1 MNKRLSLTTYFYI
14 SAFLI
19 FSGLFS
25 FQVHA
30 TGIASVNSYVEIKT
44 SASDFRARKQSSSG
58 QRSSS
63 GYDFIITPERTNI
76 CQQGQSSSICTTTQ
90 SFSGSGYVPNGS
102 ATSIVFRNTPA
113 NSYLVFM
120 NDDHSSGD
128 RTSKIGQI
136 VFDNEI
142 LGYWTTASKTVD
154 FDYVDKSGATYP
166 TSSNSGFNARATES
180 HSHYGSSTSSSTT
193 SGDWVSIGSDKR
205 TLRIGVA
212 NGQKGDYI
220 RVITKSANPTVDFNI
235 TSSSG
240 AESVSSAALTV
251 DLSSSSTQ
259 NVTVNYAITGTATGS
274 GTDYT
279 LANGTLTINAG
290 ATTGTITI
298 ASIVNDVLD
307 EVNETVIV
315 TLSSPSN
322 ATLGSDSV
330 HTYTITDNDA
340 RPTLDFYTS
349 TYNKAESNA
358 SQAVRVDLT
367 AVSSQTVTVNY
378 AVTGTATG
386 SGTDYTLANGTLTI
400 AAGAVVG
407 YITIANIVD
416 DSIDEGNETIIL
428 TLSSPTNAWISG
440 TSVHTYTIA
449 DNDNRPQV
457 DFNTT
462 SSNGAESVS
471 SKAITVDLSWQSS
484 YNVTVNYAVTGTATG
499 SGTDYTLANGTLTI
513 NALDTSGTINI
524 GSIIDDSITEGNETV
539 IVTLS
544 GAVNSELGSDDV
556 HTYTI
561 TDNESAP
568 VVQFNNNGSN
578 GFESV
583 SSTAIT
589 VELSSASTQN
599 VTVNYVVDGSVAN
612 AATGSGTDFTL
623 GNGTLTIPAG
633 ATSGTIT
640 IAGIVDDG
648 LDEVGERVVIRLSSP
663 NNATLGTYQNHVYTI
678 YDNDSPPVVDFN
690 TTSSNGAES
699 VSSKAITVDLSAV
712 SGKNVTVNYAVTGS
726 ATGSTTDYTLANG
739 TLTINAGATS
749 GTITIASIVNDS
761 LDEANETVI
770 VTLSSPSAATLGSD
784 RVHTYTINDND
795 NAPVVDFN
803 TTSSNGA
810 ESVSS
815 KAITVDLSAASGQNV
830 TVNYAITGTA
840 TGSGTDFTLANGTL
854 TINAGATTGT
864 INIASIVNDSLD
876 EANETIILTLSSP
889 GNATLGSDDVHTYT
903 ITDNDN
909 APVVDFN
916 TTSSNGAESVSSKA
930 ITVDLSA
937 ASSNNV
943 TVNYA
948 ITGTATGSGTDF
960 TLANGTLTINAG
972 ATSGTITIGSIADD
986 SLDEVN
992 ETVIVTLSSP
1002 GNATL
1007 GSDDVHTY
1015 TITDNDNAP
1024 VVDFEATSSSG
1035 AESVS
1040 SKAITVDLSAVSSQN
1055 VTVNYA
1061 ITGTASG
1068 SGTDFTLANGTLTIN
1083 AGATT
1088 GTITIA
1094 GIVDDGDEEGNE
1106 TVVLTLSNPGN
1117 ATLGSDDVHTFTI
1130 LEPLGASR
1138 TIAFADATSNGAESV
1153 SSKVVTIQMS
1163 SSTASNATV
1172 NYAITG
1178 TATGSGT
1185 DYTLAN
1191 GTATIA
1197 AGATSTTITIA
1208 GIVDDSLDEAN
1219 ETIIITLSNPSNANP
1234 GSTLV
1239 HTYTITDNDNAPV
1252 VDFNTTSSN
1261 GAESVSSKAITV
1273 DLSAASG
1280 QNVTVNYAIT
1290 GTATGSGTDFT
1301 LANGTL
1307 TINAGATSGTI
1318 NISSIINDLIDEANE
1333 TVIVTLSS
1341 PGNAT
1346 LGSDRVHT
1354 YTITDNDNAPVV
1366 DFNATS
1372 SSGAESASSAG
1383 LTVDLSAASGQN
1395 VTVNYAITGTAT
1407 GSGTDFTLANG
1418 TLTINAGETSGTI
1431 TIASIANDSLD
1442 EANETV
1448 IVTLSSPGNAT
1459 LGSDDVHTYTITDN
1473 DNAPV
1478 VDFETTSSN
1487 GAESVSSKAITVD
1500 LSAASGQNVT
1510 VNYTVTG
1517 TATGSG
1523 TDYTLANGTLTINAG
1538 ATSGTI
1544 TIGSIIN
1551 DAADEANETVILT
1564 LSSPGNAT
1572 LGSDDVHTYTIN
1584 DNDDAPVVD
1593 FNTTSSSGAESA
1605 SSASLTVDLS
1615 AVSSQN
1621 VTVNYAITG
1630 TATGSGTDYTL
1641 ANGTL
1646 TIAAGETTGI
1656 ITIAGIVND
1665 SLDEANETVIVTL
1678 SSPNNATLG
1687 SDRVHT
1693 YTINDNDNTPTIDF
1707 NTTSS
1712 SGAESISSKAITVDL
1727 SGASSQNVTVNYA
1740 ITGTATGSTT
1750 DYTLAN
1756 GTLTINAG
1764 ATTGTITIASI
1775 VNDSLDEAN
1784 ETVIVTLSSPSNATL
1799 GSDDAHTYTINDN
1812 DNAPVVDFNTTS
1824 SSGAESVSS
1833 KAITVDL
1840 SAVSAKNI
1848 TVNYAVTG
1856 TASGSGNDYTLG
1868 SGTITINAGATTST
1882 ITIASII
1889 DDSIDEADETVVL
1902 TLSNPSNATLGTD
1915 SAHTYT
1921 ISDNDNT
1928 PTIDFNAT
1936 SSNGAE
1942 SVSSKAITIDL
1953 SGPSSEAI
1961 TVNYTVTGTATGSG
1975 TDYSLV
1981 NGTIT
1986 IAAGATTS
1994 TITIASII
2002 NDSADEADETVIITL
2017 SSPSNATLGS
2027 DDVHTYTITD
2037 DDGQPTVDFNT
2048 TTSTGAEDISSAA
2061 LTVDLSAASSNNI
2074 TVNYAVTGTA
2084 TGSGTDYTLAN
2095 GTLTINAG
2103 ATSGTITIAGI
2114 VDDSSAE
2121 GSETVVL
2128 TLSGPSNAVLGNDS
2142 VHTYTISDNDGTPT
2156 VAFSSTSSADLES
2169 VSSRSLAV
2177 VIPFASDQDVVVN
2190 YSVTGGTAG
2199 SGTDYSLSAGTL
2211 TIDSGATSGTIVIPS
2226 IVDDSADEVDETI
2239 IVTLSNPTNATLG
2252 TDVVHTVTINDND
2265 NPPVVDFNLTSS
2277 SGDEATSSKVIT
2289 VDLSEIST
2297 KSITVNYSITGTA
2310 TGSGED
2316 YTLGSGAI
2324 TINAGETTGSIT
2336 IASIIDDSAD
2346 EPDETIILTLSSPA
2360 NATLGTDIAHT
2371 FTINDNDTTPVV
2383 DFSSSTSSA
2392 VESVTSAG
2400 ITLELSAVSGQS
2412 VTVNYAV
2419 TGTASGS
2426 GTDYTLSSGT
2436 ATINAGETTGTITI
2450 SSIVNDLIKE
2460 ANETVILTLSSPGN
2474 ATLGSDDVH
2483 TYTITDDDS
2492 QPTVDFNTISSN
2504 GAESV
2509 SSKAITVDL
2518 SAVSSE
2524 NVTVNYSV
2532 TGTAAGSGTDYTL
2545 ANGSLTINAGS
2556 TSGIIT
2562 IGNIVDDL
2570 LDEIDETVIVT
2581 LSSPANA
2588 NLGTDIAH
2596 TYTIND
2602 NENAPAIGFDIT
2614 TSSND
2619 ESVSSQAIVVNLS
2632 TISSK
2637 DITVNFAVT
2646 GTANGSGKDFTLA
2659 NESITIKAGETSGT
2673 ITITDIVDDLLD
2685 EANETVIVT
2694 LSNPINAILG
2704 SNNSHTYTINDN
2716 DNIPAIDFNITS
2728 SKGDEPSPSIII
2740 TVDVSEISGKK
2751 ISVDYQLTGT
2761 ANGSGIDY
2769 TLEDGTLI
2777 IDAGENTGTI
2787 TIPSIIDDD
2796 FAEEDETIIIT
2807 LSNPTN
2813 ATLGNDYIYTHT
2825 ISTNDEDKRPVLIA
2839 TSPQDDST
2847 RVPID
2852 SDIILKFNKDVDC
2865 ESGTI
2870 NIESEDNSSSFAV
2883 SLPNQI
2889 VTGCGTD
2896 IITINLPIDLEHE
2909 TQYYVLIENTVFDD
2923 LVGNSYTGI
2932 SNKKE
2937 FNFKTPI
2944 VLTDPTLKQ
2953 PVIDNAKAMTH
2964 IATRWVDRNIDV
2976 ISKRMKISSR
2986 QGLRVNLNNKIID
2999 SVKTI
3004 GVSKMDYSFVELPIV
3019 EFCTVDSSGPKTSL
3033 SKIIKV
3039 HLSKI
3044 SPENIIVDFNVT
3056 GSTGKEIFSY
3066 GGGILQIDAGRQS
3079 ATIAIDDIPQDR
3091 FGFIQGDRKIIV
3103 TLSES
3108 SNSLLGDNL
3117 LHTYTLTDDQKAWTD
3132 PSADQFCI
3140 SDFDNPRSSAT
3151 IIAKAS
3157 SNLDTE
3163 VQSTQFNRSDE
3174 SFVDT
3179 NPEIQNLNTNGAR
3192 DQADDTQDLEQL
3204 KSTIKAWAS
3213 DPVTV
3218 TADGE
3223 LKEVLG
3229 NWSVWIDGEFGE
3241 FTLGKTKPR
3250 SRILDEKSFHIG
3262 IDKSLSDDGDLFGF
3276 ALGLG
3281 EDRPADRNHDSHME
3295 SRNYSFSTYGK
3306 FDDGTDALQFIF
3318 GISKLEFNSDRL
3330 DGEELLRGQREANQV
3345 FGSLALIG
3353 SMNNQSN
3360 NWQISPYLRIDGSY
3374 TEFDQFS
3381 EMGGE
3386 AALTFDELTLSNA
3399 KASIGTDI
3407 SYLFAG
3413 SKYNV
3418 MPYVTFEYGL
3428 DYSETSAQNMYY
3440 TVEGAN
3446 RNYILELGDGMKAH
3460 NWEVDIGLMIE
3471 TFAAMNTTIGCKWQG
3486 RSDYL
3491 SAYSSVTNND
3501 ISSAEICFLELMW
3514 NF

>member
-1 MNKRLSLTTYFYI
+1 
-14 SAFLI
+14 
-19 FSGLFS
+19 
-25 FQVHA
+25 
-30 TGIASVNSYVEIKT
+30 
-44 SASDFRARKQSSSG
+44 
-58 QRSSS
+58 
-63 GYDFIITPERTNI
+63 
-76 CQQGQSSSICTTTQ
+76 
-90 SFSGSGYVPNGS
+90 
-102 ATSIVFRNTPA
+102 
-113 NSYLVFM
+113 
-120 NDDHSSGD
+120 
-128 RTSKIGQI
+128 
-136 VFDNEI
+136 
-142 LGYWTTASKTVD
+142 
-154 FDYVDKSGATYP
+154 
-166 TSSNSGFNARATES
+166 
-180 HSHYGSSTSSSTT
+180 
-193 SGDWVSIGSDKR
+193 
-205 TLRIGVA
+205 
-212 NGQKGDYI
+212 
-220 RVITKSANPTVDFNI
+220 
-235 TSSSG
+235 
-240 AESVSSAALTV
+240 
-251 DLSSSSTQ
+251 
-259 NVTVNYAITGTATGS
+259 
-274 GTDYT
+274 
-279 LANGTLTINAG
+279 
-290 ATTGTITI
+290 
-298 ASIVNDVLD
+298 
-307 EVNETVIV
+307 
-315 TLSSPSN
+315 
-322 ATLGSDSV
+322 
-330 HTYTITDNDA
+330 
-340 RPTLDFYTS
+340 
-349 TYNKAESNA
+349 
-358 SQAVRVDLT
+358 
-367 AVSSQTVTVNY
+367 
-378 AVTGTATG
+378 
-386 SGTDYTLANGTLTI
+386 
-400 AAGAVVG
+400 
-407 YITIANIVD
+407 
-416 DSIDEGNETIIL
+416 
-428 TLSSPTNAWISG
+428 
-440 TSVHTYTIA
+440 
-449 DNDNRPQV
+449 
-457 DFNTT
+457 
-462 SSNGAESVS
+462 
-471 SKAITVDLSWQSS
+471 
-484 YNVTVNYAVTGTATG
+484 
-499 SGTDYTLANGTLTI
+499 
-513 NALDTSGTINI
+513 
-524 GSIIDDSITEGNETV
+524 SIID
-539 IVTLS
+539 
-544 GAVNSELGSDDV
+544 
-556 HTYTI
+556 
-561 TDNESAP
+561 
-568 VVQFNNNGSN
+568 
-578 GFESV
+578 
-583 SSTAIT
+583 
-589 VELSSASTQN
+589 
-599 VTVNYVVDGSVAN
+599 
-612 AATGSGTDFTL
+612 
-623 GNGTLTIPAG
+623 
-633 ATSGTIT
+633 
-640 IAGIVDDG
+640 
-648 LDEVGERVVIRLSSP
+648 
-663 NNATLGTYQNHVYTI
+663 
-678 YDNDSPPVVDFN
+678 
-690 TTSSNGAES
+690 
-699 VSSKAITVDLSAV
+699 
-712 SGKNVTVNYAVTGS
+712 
-726 ATGSTTDYTLANG
+726 
-739 TLTINAGATS
+739 
-749 GTITIASIVNDS
+749 
-761 LDEANETVI
+761 
-770 VTLSSPSAATLGSD
+770 
-784 RVHTYTINDND
+784 
-795 NAPVVDFN
+795 
-803 TTSSNGA
+803 
-810 ESVSS
+810 
-815 KAITVDLSAASGQNV
+815 
-830 TVNYAITGTA
+830 
-840 TGSGTDFTLANGTL
+840 
-854 TINAGATTGT
+854 
-864 INIASIVNDSLD
+864 
-876 EANETIILTLSSP
+876 
-889 GNATLGSDDVHTYT
+889 
-903 ITDNDN
+903 
-909 APVVDFN
+909 
-916 TTSSNGAESVSSKA
+916 
-930 ITVDLSA
+930 
-937 ASSNNV
+937 
-943 TVNYA
+943 
-948 ITGTATGSGTDF
+948 
-960 TLANGTLTINAG
+960 
-972 ATSGTITIGSIADD
+972 
-986 SLDEVN
+986 
-992 ETVIVTLSSP
+992 
-1002 GNATL
+1002 
-1007 GSDDVHTY
+1007 
-1015 TITDNDNAP
+1015 
-1024 VVDFEATSSSG
+1024 
-1035 AESVS
+1035 
-1040 SKAITVDLSAVSSQN
+1040 
-1055 VTVNYA
+1055 
-1061 ITGTASG
+1061 
-1068 SGTDFTLANGTLTIN
+1068 
-1083 AGATT
+1083 
-1088 GTITIA
+1088 
-1094 GIVDDGDEEGNE
+1094 
-1106 TVVLTLSNPGN
+1106 
-1117 ATLGSDDVHTFTI
+1117 
-1130 LEPLGASR
+1130 
-1138 TIAFADATSNGAESV
+1138 
-1153 SSKVVTIQMS
+1153 
-1163 SSTASNATV
+1163 
-1172 NYAITG
+1172 
-1178 TATGSGT
+1178 
-1185 DYTLAN
+1185 
-1191 GTATIA
+1191 
-1197 AGATSTTITIA
+1197 
-1208 GIVDDSLDEAN
+1208 
-1219 ETIIITLSNPSNANP
+1219 
-1234 GSTLV
+1234 
-1239 HTYTITDNDNAPV
+1239 
-1252 VDFNTTSSN
+1252 
-1261 GAESVSSKAITV
+1261 
-1273 DLSAASG
+1273 
-1280 QNVTVNYAIT
+1280 
-1290 GTATGSGTDFT
+1290 
-1301 LANGTL
+1301 
-1307 TINAGATSGTI
+1307 
-1318 NISSIINDLIDEANE
+1318 
-1333 TVIVTLSS
+1333 
-1341 PGNAT
+1341 
-1346 LGSDRVHT
+1346 
-1354 YTITDNDNAPVV
+1354 
-1366 DFNATS
+1366 
-1372 SSGAESASSAG
+1372 
-1383 LTVDLSAASGQN
+1383 
-1395 VTVNYAITGTAT
+1395 
-1407 GSGTDFTLANG
+1407 
-1418 TLTINAGETSGTI
+1418 
-1431 TIASIANDSLD
+1431 
-1442 EANETV
+1442 
-1448 IVTLSSPGNAT
+1448 
-1459 LGSDDVHTYTITDN
+1459 
-1473 DNAPV
+1473 
-1478 VDFETTSSN
+1478 
-1487 GAESVSSKAITVD
+1487 
-1500 LSAASGQNVT
+1500 
-1510 VNYTVTG
+1510 
-1517 TATGSG
+1517 
-1523 TDYTLANGTLTINAG
+1523 
-1538 ATSGTI
+1538 
-1544 TIGSIIN
+1544 

-1564 LSSPGNAT
+1564 LSSPSNAT
-1572 LGSDDVHTYTIN
+1572 LGSDNVYTYTITDN
-1584 DNDDAPVVD
+1584 DNAPVVD

-1621 VTVNYAITG
+1621 VTVNYVITG

-1646 TIAAGETTGI
+1646 TISAGTTSGI
-1656 ITIAGIVND
+1656 ITIAGIIDD

-1687 SDRVHT
+1687 SDSVHT
-1693 YTINDNDNTPTIDF
+1693 YTITDNDNTPTIDF
-1707 NTTSS
+1707 NTPIS

-1727 SGASSQNVTVNYA
+1727 SAASSQNVTVNYA

-1764 ATTGTITIASI
+1764 ATSSTITIASI

-1799 GSDDAHTYTINDN
+1799 GSDSVHTYTINDN
-1812 DNAPVVDFNTTS
+1812 DDAPVVDFNTTI
-1824 SSGAESVSS
+1824 SSGDESVSS

-1868 SGTITINAGATTST
+1868 SGTITINAGATSGTL
-1882 ITIASII
+1882 TIASIV

-1915 SAHTYT
+1915 RAHTYT

-1928 PTIDFNAT
+1928 PTIDFSAT

-1942 SVSSKAITIDL
+1942 SVSSKAITIHL

-1986 IAAGATTS
+1986 IAAGATSS
-1994 TITIASII
+1994 TITIANII

-2027 DDVHTYTITD
+2027 DDVHTYTIAD

-2048 TTSTGAEDISSAA
+2048 TSSTGAEDISSAA
-2061 LTVDLSAASSNNI
+2061 ITVDLSAASSNNI

-2103 ATSGTITIAGI
+2103 ATSGTISIAGI

-2226 IVDDSADEVDETI
+2226 IVDDSADEADETI
-2239 IVTLSNPTNATLG
+2239 IVTLSSPTNATLG

-2265 NPPVVDFNLTSS
+2265 NPPVIDFNLTSS

-2297 KSITVNYSITGTA
+2297 KSITVNYSIAGTA

-2324 TINAGETTGSIT
+2324 TVNAGETTASIT

-2346 EPDETIILTLSSPA
+2346 EPDETVIITLSSPA
-2360 NATLGTDIAHT
+2360 NATLGTDIVHT

-2383 DFSSSTSSA
+2383 DFSSSTSSGL
-2392 VESVTSAG
+2392 ESVTSAG
-2400 ITLELSAVSGQS
+2400 ITLNLSAVSAQN

-2419 TGTASGS
+2419 TGTATGA
-2426 GTDYTLSSGT
+2426 GADYTLSSGT
-2436 ATINAGETTGTITI
+2436 ATINAGETTGTITVG
-2450 SSIVNDLIKE
+2450 SIVNDLINE
-2460 ANETVILTLSSPGN
+2460 ANETVIVTLSSPSN
-2474 ATLGSDDVH
+2474 ATLGSDDIH
-2483 TYTITDDDS
+2483 TYTITDDDGK
-2492 QPTVDFNTISSN
+2492 PTVDFNTTSSN
-2504 GAESV
+2504 GVESV

-2532 TGTAAGSGTDYTL
+2532 TGTASGSGADYTL
-2545 ANGSLTINAGS
+2545 VNGSVTINAGS
-2556 TSGIIT
+2556 TNGTIT
-2562 IGNIVDDL
+2562 IGNIIDDL

-2581 LSSPANA
+2581 LSDPVNA
-2588 NLGTDIAH
+2588 NLGTDIVY

-2602 NENAPAIGFDIT
+2602 NENVPTISFDVIS
-2614 TSSND
+2614 SSND
-2619 ESVSSQAIVVNLS
+2619 ESVSSQAIAVNLS

-2637 DITVNFAVT
+2637 DITVNYSVT
-2646 GTANGSGKDFTLA
+2646 GTATGSGKDFRLA
-2659 NESITIKAGETSGT
+2659 NESITIKAGENSGT
-2673 ITITDIVDDLLD
+2673 IIITDIVDDLLD

-2694 LSNPINAILG
+2694 LSNPINAILD

-2716 DNIPAIDFNITS
+2716 DNIPDIDFSITS

-2740 TVDVSEISGKK
+2740 TVDVSKISGKK
-2751 ISVDYQLTGT
+2751 ISIDYQLTGT
-2761 ANGSGIDY
+2761 ATGSGIDY
-2769 TLEDGTLI
+2769 TLENGTLI

-2796 FAEEDETIIIT
+2796 FAEENETIIIT

-2825 ISTNDEDKRPVLIA
+2825 ILANDEDKRPILIA

-2847 RVPID
+2847 MVPID

-2896 IITINLPIDLEHE
+2896 IITLNLPIDLEHE
-2909 TQYYVLIENTVFDD
+2909 TEYYVLIENTVFDD

-2937 FNFKTPI
+2937 FNFKTAI
-2944 VLTDPTLKQ
+2944 LLTDPTLKQ

-2976 ISKRMKISSR
+2976 ISKRMKIASR

-3039 HLSKI
+3039 HLSTI
-3044 SPENIIVDFNVT
+3044 SPENIVIDFNVT

-3117 LHTYTLTDDQKAWTD
+3117 EHTYTLTDDQKAWTD

-3140 SDFDNPRSSAT
+3140 SDFDNPRSSAP
-3151 IIAKAS
+3151 IIAKTS

-3174 SFVDT
+3174 SFADT
-3179 NPEIQNLNTNGAR
+3179 NSEIQNLNTGVAR
-3192 DQADDTQDLEQL
+3192 DQADDTQGSEQL
-3204 KSTIKAWAS
+3204 KSTIKAWAL

-3262 IDKSLSDDGDLFGF
+3262 MDKTLSDDGDMFGF

-3353 SMNNQSN
+3353 SMNNQSS

-3491 SAYSSVTNND
+3491 STYSSVANND